1 MAWVQYETVDY
12 KTEWVVLGGWG
23 LVSVTHWLTHHPP
36 PRELGYRIFYNHKI
50 TLINPYHWLRLFV
63 YSADPNNTLIELPLN
78 NCQFK
83 TSVDMKNLT

>member
-1 MAWVQYETVDY
+1 MGGAGR
-12 KTEWVVLGGWG
+12 LG
-23 LVSVTHWLTHHPP
+23 VSQRHSLAYTSPP